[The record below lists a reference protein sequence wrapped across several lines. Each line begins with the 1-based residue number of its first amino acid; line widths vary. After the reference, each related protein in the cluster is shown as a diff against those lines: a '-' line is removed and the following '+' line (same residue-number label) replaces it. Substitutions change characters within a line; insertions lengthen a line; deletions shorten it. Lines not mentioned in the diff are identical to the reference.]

1 MSQYGAVVTVYCM
14 TYNHES
20 YIEKT
25 LEGFVSQQTNF
36 RFKVIVH
43 DDASTDGTAEI
54 VRKYAEKYPDI
65 IFPIF
70 QTENKYSQH
79 ISIFDN
85 FIKPELE
92 GRYIAVCEGDDYW
105 CDMQK
110 LQMQYDYMEQ
120 HPECAL
126 CVHNTKR
133 IDADGKELH
142 KLFNES
148 LIDVD
153 YTTDEIIV
161 AGGGGL
167 FHTSSF
173 FMRTKSRFAF
183 PDEFKI
189 SGIGDYP
196 LSIWLSVDGKYVHYI
211 GKVMSAY
218 RMKVPGSWT
227 SRNANTYDKKIAFRK
242 DSIDA
247 IKRMDDYT
255 GGKYHKSFEKRL
267 KVLDYQIFVINRKYV
282 RILVN
287 PKYWK
292 LFLSSIFRRLCRF
305 FNRKNG

>member
-1 MSQYGAVVTVYCM
+1 M
-14 TYNHES
+14 
-20 YIEKT
+20 
-25 LEGFVSQQTNF
+25 
-36 RFKVIVH
+36 
-43 DDASTDGTAEI
+43 
-54 VRKYAEKYPDI
+54 
-65 IFPIF
+65 
-70 QTENKYSQH
+70 
-79 ISIFDN
+79 
-85 FIKPELE
+85 E

-153 YTTDEIIV
+153 YTADEIIV

-196 LSIWLSVDGKYVHYI
+196 LSIWLSVDGKYIHYI

-218 RMKVPGSWT
+218 RMNVPRSWT
-227 SRNANTYDKKIAFRK
+227 SRNANHHDKKLTFRK
-242 DSIDA
+242 NLIDA
-247 IKRMDDYT
+247 IKRMNEFTDF
-255 GGKYHKSFEKRL
+255 KYSKSFAKRL
-267 KVLDYQIFVINRKYV
+267 SVIEYQMLVIQKKYCAIV
-282 RILVN
+282 VS

-292 LFLSSIFRRLCRF
+292 LFLFSLFRKLRKF
-305 FNRKNG
+305 FKWGKG